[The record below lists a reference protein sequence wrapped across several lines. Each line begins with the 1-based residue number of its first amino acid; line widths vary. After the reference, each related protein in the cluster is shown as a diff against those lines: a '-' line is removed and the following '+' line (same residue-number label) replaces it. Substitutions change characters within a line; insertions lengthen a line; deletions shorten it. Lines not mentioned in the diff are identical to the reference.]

1 MTAAPVATPAATRVA
16 VSTPSTTGPSITG
29 PTATGP
35 TATGPIATGPTATG
49 PTATGPTATGPTATG
64 PTATTPAQAPART
77 PGDQRTAVAGG
88 VGDSPLRPD
97 GTLKVTGQFAYGS
110 DLWTDDMIWG
120 VTLRSPHPSARIK
133 SIGIGA
139 ALATA
144 GVYAVLTHAD
154 VPGTNRC
161 GLEHAD
167 QPVLAEDVVRYQ
179 GEPVALVAADHPET
193 ALRAAKRIA
202 VEYEVTEPVTNA
214 IAALRHG
221 APPVH
226 PAGNLVRHLKL
237 RKGLPE
243 VAADVVVKGSYQV
256 GMQDQAFL
264 GPEAGLAIPDGQ
276 GGVDLFVATQWLHVD
291 QRQVCAALGLPP
303 EQVRLT
309 LAGVGGAFGGRE
321 DLSMHVHACLLA
333 LHTGKPVKMSYNR
346 EESFFG
352 HVHRHPATMHYEH
365 GADSGGRLVYVKAEI
380 YLDGG
385 AYASSTPAVVGNAG
399 TMGIGPYVVPNVH
412 VDAYGAYTNN
422 PPCGAMR
429 GFGSVQAA
437 FAYEAQMD
445 KLAAALGLDPVELR
459 CRNGMSLGSEAPTGQ
474 IVDSPAPVAELLKLV
489 QARPFPE
496 TAPESG
502 YDLLSLPGGA
512 ANTTHG
518 EGVVRGV
525 GYAVAYKNVGF
536 SEGYDDYST
545 ARVRLELAGGEPTVT
560 VHTAAAE
567 VGQGL
572 VTVEQQI
579 CRTELGVQHV
589 VTNPKDTSVGSG
601 GSTSA
606 SRQTYVTGGA
616 VQAACQQIRERVFAL
631 AERWLGRTIAD
642 LRLAGGE
649 VISDREGRITSLAE
663 LLRGDAI
670 EETVQWRHRP
680 TFPLDPETGQGFA
693 HVQYA
698 FAAHRAVVDVDTELG
713 LVKVVE
719 LACAQ
724 DVGKA
729 INPDAVLGQIQGG
742 SAQGLGLAV
751 MEEIQVC
758 DGLIRNPSF
767 TDYLIPTILD
777 MPPMPI
783 DVLEYAD
790 PNAPYGLRGVGEP
803 PTISSGPAIAA
814 AIRAATGRDLTRI
827 PIKPEHITGT

>member
-1 MTAAPVATPAATRVA
+1 MTAPQRISAPP
-16 VSTPSTTGPSITG
+16 
-29 PTATGP
+29 
-35 TATGPIATGPTATG
+35 
-49 PTATGPTATGPTATG
+49 
-64 PTATTPAQAPART
+64 
-77 PGDQRTAVAGG
+77 AGG
-88 VGDSPLRPD
+88 IGDSPSRPD

-110 DLWTDDMIWG
+110 DLWMDGMLWG
-120 VTLRSPHPSARIK
+120 ATLRSPYPSARITSI
-133 SIGIGA
+133 SIGE
-139 ALATA
+139 ALASP
-144 GVYAVLTHAD
+144 GVHAVLTRDD

-167 QPVLAEDVVRYQ
+167 QPVLAETVVRYQ
-179 GEPVALVAADHPET
+179 GEPVALVAADHPEI
-193 ALRAAKRIA
+193 AEQAARKIRVA
-202 VEYEVTEPVTNA
+202 YDMLEPVTDPV
-214 IAALRHG
+214 AALTPQ
-221 APPVH
+221 APRVH
-226 PAGNLVRHLKL
+226 PGGNLVRHLKL
-237 RKGLPE
+237 RKGI
-243 VAADVVVKGSYQV
+243 ADASAPVVVTGDYQV

-264 GPEAGLAIPDGQ
+264 GPEAGLAVPDGA
-276 GGVDLFVATQWLHVD
+276 GGVDLYVATQWLHVD

-303 EQVRLT
+303 EKVRLT

-346 EESFFG
+346 QESFFG

-365 GADSGGRLVYVKAEI
+365 GAARDGRLVYVKATI
-380 YLDGG
+380 ILDGG
-385 AYASSTPAVVGNAG
+385 AYASSTQAVVGNAG

-412 VDAYGAYTNN
+412 VDAYGVYTNN

-445 KLAAALGLDPVELR
+445 KLAAALRMDPVELR
-459 CRNGMSLGSEAPTGQ
+459 CLNGMSLGAEAPTGQ
-474 IVDSPAPVAELLKLV
+474 IIDSPAPVAELLRLV
-489 QARPFPE
+489 QRRPMPPAMSPGSQPE
-496 TAPESG
+496 
-502 YDLLSLPGGA
+502 LLGLPGGV

-518 EGVVRGV
+518 EGVKRGV

-536 SEGYDDYST
+536 SEGFDDYSV
-545 ARVRLELAGGEPTVT
+545 ARVRLEVSGGEPTVT

-572 VTVEQQI
+572 VTIEQQI
-579 CRTELGVQHV
+579 CRTELAVQQV
-589 VTNPKDTSVGSG
+589 VTSPKDTSVGSG

-616 VQAACQQIRERVFAL
+616 IQAACQQIRERLFAL
-631 AERWLGRTIAD
+631 THHRLGDAMTG
-642 LRLAGGE
+642 LRLADGHVVSAGGDTL
-649 VISDREGRITSLAE
+649 VSIASL
-663 LLRGDAI
+663 LGNQVI

-680 TFPLDPETGQGFA
+680 TYPVDPETGQGFA

-729 INPDAVLGQIQGG
+729 LNPDAVLGQIHGG
-742 SAQGLGLAV
+742 SAQGLGLAI
-751 MEEIQVC
+751 MEEIQVK
-758 DGLIRNPSF
+758 DGQIRNPSF

-777 MPPMPI
+777 MPPMHV

-790 PNAPYGLRGVGEP
+790 PHAPYGVRGVGEP
-803 PTISSGPAIAA
+803 PAVSSGPAIAA
-814 AIRAATGRDLTRI
+814 AIRAATGLDLGRI
-827 PIKPEHITGT
+827 PIKPEHLTGTG

>member
-1 MTAAPVATPAATRVA
+1 MTAPVPGRA
-16 VSTPSTTGPSITG
+16 
-29 PTATGP
+29 
-35 TATGPIATGPTATG
+35 
-49 PTATGPTATGPTATG
+49 
-64 PTATTPAQAPART
+64 ATTPAEAPTRSPGGTRT
-77 PGDQRTAVAGG
+77 PGGERIAAPGG
-88 VGDSPLRPD
+88 VGDSPVRPD

-120 VTLRSPHPSARIK
+120 VTLRSPHPSARIT
-133 SIGIGA
+133 SIGIGE

-154 VPGTNRC
+154 VPGVNRC

-167 QPVLAEDVVRYQ
+167 QPVLAEEVVRYQ

-193 ALRAAKRIA
+193 ARRAAKRIA
-202 VEYEVTEPVTNA
+202 VDYEVTEPVTDA
-214 IAALRHG
+214 IAALRPG
-221 APPVH
+221 APAVH

-237 RKGLPE
+237 RKGAPE
-243 VAADVVVKGSYQV
+243 VAADVVVKGSYHV

-264 GPEAGLAIPDGQ
+264 GPEAGLAVPDGQ

-303 EQVRLT
+303 DQVRLT

-352 HVHRHPATMHYEH
+352 HVHRHPATMRYEH
-365 GADSGGRLVYVKAEI
+365 GADRDGRLVYVKAEI

-445 KLAAALGLDPVELR
+445 KLAGQLGLDPVELR

-489 QARPFPE
+489 QARPMPVAKLAD
-496 TAPESG
+496 TG
-502 YDLLSLPGGA
+502 YDLLELPGGV

-536 SEGYDDYST
+536 SEGYDDYSV
-545 ARVRLELAGGEPTVT
+545 ARVRLELSGGEPTVT

-589 VTNPKDTSVGSG
+589 VSNPKDTSVGSG

-616 VQAACQQIRERVFAL
+616 VQAACQQIRRRVFAL
-631 AERWLGRTIAD
+631 AERWLGRTVPD
-642 LRLAGGE
+642 LRLAGGDVVSE
-649 VISDREGRITSLAE
+649 REGRIASLAE
-663 LLRGDAI
+663 LLGGDAI
-670 EETVQWRHRP
+670 EERVQWRHRP
-680 TFPLDPETGQGFA
+680 TYPLDPETGQGFA

-751 MEEIQVC
+751 MEEIQVR

-783 DVLEYAD
+783 DVLEYPD

>member
-1 MTAAPVATPAATRVA
+1 MTSPPSRTLPPVSAPDQI
-16 VSTPSTTGPSITG
+16 S
-29 PTATGP
+29 
-35 TATGPIATGPTATG
+35 
-49 PTATGPTATGPTATG
+49 
-64 PTATTPAQAPART
+64 APL
-77 PGDQRTAVAGG
+77 AGRI
-88 VGDSPLRPD
+88 GDSPPRPD
-97 GTLKVTGQFAYGS
+97 GTLKVTGQFAYAS
-110 DLWTDDMIWG
+110 DLWMDGMLWG
-120 VTLRSPHPSARIK
+120 ATLRSPHPSARIK
-133 SIGIGA
+133 SISIGE
-139 ALATA
+139 ALATP
-144 GVYAVLTHAD
+144 GVHAVLTHDD
-154 VPGTNRC
+154 VPGTNRF

-167 QPVLAEDVVRYQ
+167 QPVLAEAVVRYQ
-179 GEPVALVAADHPET
+179 GEPVALVAADHPEI
-193 ALRAAKRIA
+193 AAQAARKIR
-202 VEYEVTEPVTNA
+202 VEYDVLEAVTDPV
-214 IAALRHG
+214 AALAPAARHL
-221 APPVH
+221 H
-226 PAGNLVRHLKL
+226 PGGNLVRHLKL
-237 RKGLPE
+237 RKGLAYPS
-243 VAADVVVKGSYQV
+243 AAVVVAGDYRV

-264 GPEAGLAIPDGQ
+264 GPEAGLAVPDGV
-276 GGVDLFVATQWLHVD
+276 GGVDLYVATQWLHAD

-346 EESFFG
+346 QESFFG

-365 GADSGGRLVYVKAEI
+365 GAAADGRLVYVKATLF
-380 YLDGG
+380 LDGG

-399 TMGIGPYVVPNVH
+399 TMGIGPYVVPNVQ
-412 VDAYGAYTNN
+412 VDAYGVYTNN

-445 KLAAALGLDPVELR
+445 KLAAALGMDPVELR
-459 CRNGMSLGSEAPTGQ
+459 CLNGMSLGAEAPTGQ
-474 IVDSPAPVAELLKLV
+474 IVDSPAPVAELLRLV
-489 QARPFPE
+489 QSRPMP
-496 TAPESG
+496 AALQP
-502 YDLLSLPGGA
+502 DLLDLPGGA

-518 EGVVRGV
+518 EGVRRGV

-536 SEGYDDYST
+536 SEGFDDYSV
-545 ARVRLELAGGEPTVT
+545 ARVRLEVSGGEPTTT

-572 VTVEQQI
+572 VTIEQQI
-579 CRTELGVQHV
+579 CRTELAVQRV
-589 VTNPKDTSVGSG
+589 VISPKDTAIGSA

-616 VQAACQQIRERVFAL
+616 IQAACQQVRGRLFAL
-631 AERWLGRTIAD
+631 AQRRLGRTMAD
-642 LRLAGGE
+642 LRLADGHIVSATGE
-649 VISDREGRITSLAE
+649 PVVSIADVLGHEV
-663 LLRGDAI
+663 I

-680 TFPLDPETGQGFA
+680 TYPVDPETGQGFA

-729 INPDAVLGQIQGG
+729 LNPDAVLGQIHGG
-742 SAQGLGLAV
+742 SAQGLGLAI
-751 MEEIQVC
+751 MEEIQVS
-758 DGLIRNPSF
+758 DGRIRNPSF

-777 MPPMPI
+777 MPPMLV

-790 PNAPYGLRGVGEP
+790 PHAPYGVRGVGEP

-814 AIRAATGRDLTRI
+814 AIRAATGLDLGRI
-827 PIKPEHITGT
+827 PIKPEHLTGTE